1 MNIKDFVK
9 TNEDGTTSID
19 AAAFEAAFKS
29 ELDKARTQASETASS
44 NTEKKLRKS
53 IEEEIRGKLEEEA
66 ISAIEKYGERSTKL
80 VDMCKYLTGRIN

>member
-29 ELDKARTQASETASS
+29 ELDKARTQASETASA

-66 ISAIEKYGERSTKL
+66 KMTAEEKLKAERDKFLEEKRLSIRN
-80 VDMCKYLTGRIN
+80 G